1 MSLILSL
8 AHIRFG
14 PDQYD
19 MRNVF
24 YENASM
30 PGVPMNLTL
39 RKGDNFIV
47 VNRYSKSALSFDDP
61 YF

>member
-1 MSLILSL
+1 
-8 AHIRFG
+8 
-14 PDQYD
+14 

-39 RKGDNFIV
+39 RKGDNFVV
-47 VNRYSKSALSFDDP
+47 VNRYSKISNLLSPIGPFV
-61 YF
+61 